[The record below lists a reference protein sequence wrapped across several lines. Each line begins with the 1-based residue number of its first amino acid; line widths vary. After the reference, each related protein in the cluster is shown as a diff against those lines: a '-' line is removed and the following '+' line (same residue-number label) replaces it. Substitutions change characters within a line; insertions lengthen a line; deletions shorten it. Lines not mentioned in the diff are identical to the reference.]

1 MKYKMYQIINL
12 NKKKKEESK
21 NLKICIH
28 KGGKTAEIDY

>member
-12 NKKKKEESK
+12 KKESK